1 MSIFHGEFVEG
12 EAASEY
18 DELREDFIK
27 RMEAEGNRIVL
38 PQSNELQVDIDSD
51 EQYAVFQ
58 KSLACLKR
66 NETESDDIK
75 VEEHP
80 SRSGLPRRHI
90 TITMPFD
97 LEPWERIAFQ
107 AALGSDPIRELVSI
121 YRLMRNDRHPTLF
134 VEAPI
139 TS

>member
-1 MSIFHGEFVEG
+1 MELNALEMQ
-12 EAASEY
+12 EQSEY

-38 PQSNELQVDIDSD
+38 PKDNELQVDIDSD

-66 NETESDDIK
+66 NESQSDDIR

-90 TITMPFD
+90 TVTMPFD

-121 YRLMRNDRHPTLF
+121 FRLMRNDSHPTLF
-134 VEAPI
+134 VEAPLPA
-139 TS
+139 